1 MLKELELRNV
11 ALRTWV
17 LEQRTRDLLSK
28 CEDKVL
34 GEYNVTTEQ
43 YLTLIAIEYL
53 DDPVRPTDI
62 ARWML
67 RKGNSASMIIDRM
80 VKAGL
85 VRRVRD
91 RHDRRVVRV
100 VITSKGRATFEQAT
114 PAFWGL
120 IEEILSSLSYEDKH
134 TLISLLERLRDTAFE
149 YLNPERDI
157 REISRYEI
165 EDMAR
170 FMKWITRYIS
180 ISATLKGLELRNI
193 ALRTWVLAR
202 RTRDL
207 LSKCEDKVLGEY
219 NITTEQ
225 YTALIAIEY
234 LDDPVRPTDI
244 ARLLLRKG
252 TTASMIIDRMVKAG
266 LVRRVRDR
274 HDRRVVRV
282 VITSKGRATFEQA
295 TPAFWGLIEEILSS
309 LSYEDKHIL
318 ISLLERLRDTAFVY
332 VNPGR
337 DIREIS
343 RYEIEDIA
351 RFMKRMTRYISTSA
365 S

>member
-1 MLKELELRNV
+1 MLKGLELGNI

-17 LEQRTRDLLSK
+17 LAHRARDLLRK

-43 YLTLIAIEYL
+43 YTALIAIEYL
-53 DDPVRPTDI
+53 DDPVRPTDV
-62 ARWML
+62 ARWLL

-91 RHDRRVVRV
+91 MHDRRVVRV
-100 VITSKGRATFEQAT
+100 VITSKGRETFEQAT

-149 YLNPERDI
+149 YINPERDI
-157 REISRYEI
+157 REINRYEI

-170 FMKWITRYIS
+170 FMKRMTRYIS
-180 ISATLKGLELRNI
+180 ISATLKELELRNI
-193 ALRTWVLAR
+193 ALRTWVLAH

-207 LSKCEDKVLGEY
+207 LRKCEDKVLGEY
-219 NITTEQ
+219 NVTTEQ

-234 LDDPVRPTDI
+234 LDDPVRPTDV
-244 ARLLLRKG
+244 ARWLLRKG
-252 TTASMIIDRMVKAG
+252 NSASMIIDRMVKAG
-266 LVRRVRDR
+266 LVRRVRDM

-282 VITSKGRATFEQA
+282 VITSKGRETFEQA

-309 LSYEDKHIL
+309 LSYEDKHTL
-318 ISLLERLRDTAFVY
+318 ISLLERLRDTAFEY
-332 VNPGR
+332 INPER
-337 DIREIS
+337 DIREIN
-343 RYEIEDIA
+343 RYEIEDMA
-351 RFMKRMTRYISTSA
+351 RFMKRMTRYISISA

>member
-1 MLKELELRNV
+1 MLKELELRNI
-11 ALRTWV
+11 ALRTW
-17 LEQRTRDLLSK
+17 LLTHRTHDLLRE

-34 GEYNVTTEQ
+34 GEYNITTEQ
-43 YLTLIAIEYL
+43 CTALIAIEYL
-53 DDPVRPTDI
+53 DDPVRPTDV
-62 ARWML
+62 ARLLL
-67 RKGNSASMIIDRM
+67 RKGNSASLIIDRM

-85 VRRVRD
+85 VRRIRD

-100 VITSKGRATFEQAT
+100 VMTSKGREAFEQAT
-114 PAFWGL
+114 PAFWWL
-120 IEEILSSLSYEDKH
+120 IEERVSSLSYEDKH

-170 FMKWITRYIS
+170 FMKRITKYIS
-180 ISATLKGLELRNI
+180 SSAALKDLELRNI
-193 ALRTWVLAR
+193 ALRTWLLAH
-202 RTRDL
+202 RTHDL
-207 LSKCEDKVLGEY
+207 LRKCEDKVLGEY

-225 YTALIAIEY
+225 CTALIAIEY
-234 LDDPVRPTDI
+234 LDDPVRPTDV

-252 TTASMIIDRMVKAG
+252 TSASMIIDRMVKAG

-282 VITSKGRATFEQA
+282 VITSKGRETFERA

-309 LSYEDKHIL
+309 LSYEDKHTL
-318 ISLLERLRDTAFVY
+318 ISLLERLRDTAFEY
-332 VNPGR
+332 INPER

-343 RYEIEDIA
+343 RYEIEDMT
-351 RFMKRMTRYISTSA
+351 RFMKWMTRYISTSA

>member
-17 LEQRTRDLLSK
+17 LEQRTRELLRK

-34 GEYNVTTEQ
+34 GEYNITTEQ

-53 DDPVRPTDI
+53 DDPVRPTDV

-100 VITSKGRATFEQAT
+100 VITSKGRATFEQVT
-114 PAFWGL
+114 PVYWGL
-120 IEEILSSLSYEDKH
+120 VEQILSSLSYEDKH

-157 REISRYEI
+157 REINRYEI

-170 FMKWITRYIS
+170 FMKRMTRYIS
-180 ISATLKGLELRNI
+180 TSAKLKELELRNV
-193 ALRTWVLAR
+193 ALRTWVLAQ

-207 LSKCEDKVLGEY
+207 LRKCEDKVLGEY

-225 YTALIAIEY
+225 CTALIAIEY

-244 ARLLLRKG
+244 ARWMLRKG
-252 TTASMIIDRMVKAG
+252 TSASMIIDRMVKAG

-274 HDRRVVRV
+274 HDRRVVRL
-282 VITSKGRATFEQA
+282 VITSKGRETLEQA
-295 TPAFWGLIEEILSS
+295 TPAFWGLIEETLSS
-309 LSYEDKHIL
+309 LSYEDKHTL
-318 ISLLERLRDTAFVY
+318 ISLLEGLRDTAFEY
-332 VNPGR
+332 LNPER

-343 RYEIEDIA
+343 RYEIEDMA
-351 RFMKRMTRYISTSA
+351 RFMKRMTRYISSSTS
-365 S
+365 

>member
-17 LEQRTRDLLSK
+17 LEQRTRDLLRK

-34 GEYNVTTEQ
+34 GEYNITTEQCTALIAIEYLDDPVRPTDIARWLLRKGTSASMIIDRMVKAGLVRRVRDRHDRRVVRVVITSKGRETFEQATPVYWGLIEEILSSLSYEDKHTLISLLERLRDTAFEYLNPERDIREISSYEIEDMDRFMKRMTRYISASAKLKELELRNVALRTWVLEQRTRDLLRKCEDKVLGEYNITTEQ

-53 DDPVRPTDI
+53 DDPVRPTDV
-62 ARWML
+62 ARWLL

-100 VITSKGRATFEQAT
+100 VITSKGRETFEQVT
-114 PAFWGL
+114 PVYWGL
-120 IEEILSSLSYEDKH
+120 VEQILSSLSYEDKH

-165 EDMAR
+165 EDM
-170 FMKWITRYIS
+170 
-180 ISATLKGLELRNI
+180 
-193 ALRTWVLAR
+193 
-202 RTRDL
+202 D
-207 LSKCEDKVLGEY
+207 
-219 NITTEQ
+219 
-225 YTALIAIEY
+225 
-234 LDDPVRPTDI
+234 
-244 ARLLLRKG
+244 
-252 TTASMIIDRMVKAG
+252 
-266 LVRRVRDR
+266 
-274 HDRRVVRV
+274 
-282 VITSKGRATFEQA
+282 
-295 TPAFWGLIEEILSS
+295 
-309 LSYEDKHIL
+309 
-318 ISLLERLRDTAFVY
+318 
-332 VNPGR
+332 
-337 DIREIS
+337 
-343 RYEIEDIA
+343 
-351 RFMKRMTRYISTSA
+351 RFMKRMTRYISISA